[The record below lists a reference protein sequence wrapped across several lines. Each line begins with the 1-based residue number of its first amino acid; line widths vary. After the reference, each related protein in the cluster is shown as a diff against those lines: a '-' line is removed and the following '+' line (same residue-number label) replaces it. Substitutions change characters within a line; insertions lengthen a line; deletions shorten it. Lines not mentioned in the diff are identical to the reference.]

1 MLSQHKSFIKNLFW
15 LQFLNWL
22 IKPIWILLIEREVQL
37 QLGDLGYGEYAVHLN
52 LGTLFAVLLDAG
64 INTYISREI
73 SVKGKL
79 WDLKRILYLRLGL
92 GGAYV
97 AAVFLFA
104 FFQGQISYSIL
115 LMVVVN
121 QLLAA
126 STLLFRAILQGKH
139 KFVWDSILS
148 VTDRFVAIFT
158 LIFVFGLLGDGLQVQ
173 SKKIETIGV
182 EAVNTGVTN
191 SAFANS
197 EISQSS
203 TLVSSKI
210 VANGSTEDSH
220 SDSLAILKATGD
232 QITHKNALLESSIIK
247 FLLAQ
252 MAGYLVA
259 VLLAIVFVWRSKNT
273 NDTIEEIGPNE
284 FQPWL
289 SLTDWLKQM
298 GWYVAMGLAMSAFT
312 RLDVQMLQWF
322 TTDVAKDPSFH
333 GAIPATAGF
342 TENGLY
348 AKGFRL
354 LDAALIFSS
363 MLSVQLLPMFSRK
376 YAIKESLQDLVWLS
390 FRIVLVVG
398 MIAVFVAY
406 FYGKDLMQ
414 LFYHL
419 QFDAEA
425 HNVGML
431 FFGFMLAFMAMSSVH
446 VFGTLLTAMG
456 EVKWLTG
463 LAFIS
468 LILNILVN
476 FLQIPQLGAFGAV
489 EACISTQW
497 FFAIACIWRA
507 NKRKGFD
514 WTWKQWE
521 FLIFTILIFASVFTV
536 MKLGFPYSDL
546 LIALPMTI
554 LIALFPTILI
564 GFSQEI
570 KAVKSRIFGR

>member
-182 EAVNTGVTN
+182 EAVNTDVTN
-191 SAFANS
+191 SAVANS

-232 QITHKNALLESSIIK
+232 QITHKNALLESSILK

-273 NDTIEEIGPNE
+273 DDTIEEIGPNE

-322 TTDVAKDPSFH
+322 TTDVAKDP
-333 GAIPATAGF
+333 
-342 TENGLY
+342 
-348 AKGFRL
+348 
-354 LDAALIFSS
+354 
-363 MLSVQLLPMFSRK
+363 
-376 YAIKESLQDLVWLS
+376 
-390 FRIVLVVG
+390 
-398 MIAVFVAY
+398 
-406 FYGKDLMQ
+406 
-414 LFYHL
+414 
-419 QFDAEA
+419 
-425 HNVGML
+425 
-431 FFGFMLAFMAMSSVH
+431 
-446 VFGTLLTAMG
+446 
-456 EVKWLTG
+456 
-463 LAFIS
+463 
-468 LILNILVN
+468 
-476 FLQIPQLGAFGAV
+476 
-489 EACISTQW
+489 
-497 FFAIACIWRA
+497 
-507 NKRKGFD
+507 
-514 WTWKQWE
+514 
-521 FLIFTILIFASVFTV
+521 
-536 MKLGFPYSDL
+536 
-546 LIALPMTI
+546 
-554 LIALFPTILI
+554 I
-564 GFSQEI
+564 G
-570 KAVKSRIFGR
+570 